1 MKIANIVSKDKISV
15 SDEFNVV
22 KTMDEINHSL
32 PTLVVGYDYVKKTF
46 PDFDI
51 TNIQLKEN
59 VYWTFKKTEKRDKF
73 EEDMNWFI
81 YKAYHELVK
90 NISYIFVDPI
100 QYDNKTL
107 IKITRKILSMK
118 NIITY
123 VNNEMMY
130 VFGEKYIF
138 GIDLKLL
145 KYIGLN
151 VDKIKNKFEKVSS
164 VFLVDSKILIEYK
177 NSVEILGN
185 KVRYIPYLY
194 SLTHGQNNTSSVIHI
209 SRKGIVVP

>member
-1 MKIANIVSKDKISV
+1 MKIANIVSKTKISV

-46 PDFDI
+46 PEFDI

-107 IKITRKILSMK
+107 IKITRKI
-118 NIITY
+118 
-123 VNNEMMY
+123 
-130 VFGEKYIF
+130 
-138 GIDLKLL
+138 
-145 KYIGLN
+145 
-151 VDKIKNKFEKVSS
+151 
-164 VFLVDSKILIEYK
+164 
-177 NSVEILGN
+177 
-185 KVRYIPYLY
+185 
-194 SLTHGQNNTSSVIHI
+194 
-209 SRKGIVVP
+209 